1 MAYCDYIAHLIRAS
15 LMGADLKHSMLLDN
29 IGITQFDVDADG
41 TFKSTK
47 KTIEVKDIAGKKYTI
62 TIEEAR

>member
-1 MAYCDYIAHLIRAS
+1 
-15 LMGADLKHSMLLDN
+15 MGLLVSDLKHSMLLDN